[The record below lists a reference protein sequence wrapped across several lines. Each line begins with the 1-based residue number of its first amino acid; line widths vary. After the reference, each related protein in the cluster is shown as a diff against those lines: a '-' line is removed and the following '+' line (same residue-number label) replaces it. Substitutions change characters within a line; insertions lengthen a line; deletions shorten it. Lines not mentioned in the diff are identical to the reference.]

1 MLATPSLIAAAF
13 VLAAVAG
20 PTAQETEDSANS
32 PDLPLEPAR
41 TLSLDTDEG
50 TWISLDVSPDGGTIV
65 FDLLGDLYTIPFAG
79 GDAAP
84 LTEGMAYD
92 SQPRYSPDG
101 SRVLFVSDRDGAE
114 NLWLIDV
121 DSRATRQVTNA
132 PDNNYES
139 PEWLPDGDYVV
150 AAVGAGALAGGDRR
164 NPKLW
169 MWHVDGGTGIQLI
182 DEPGS
187 RRITGPA
194 PTPDGRHIWFAQRER
209 LWQYNAIFPQYQLA
223 VYDRETGEQYV
234 RTSRYGSALRPTISP
249 DGAWLVYGTRHEDQT
264 GLRLRELASGDE
276 RWLAYP
282 IQRDDQESVAG
293 ADVLPGMSFTPDSSE
308 LVVSYGGKIW
318 RVPLAEDAEPI
329 PVPFRVRTDLDI
341 GPELAFKY
349 PVDDSLRFTVRQI
362 RDAVPSPDGQ
372 TLAFAALDRLYVR
385 AIPDGEPRRLTE
397 LDMVE
402 AQPAWSPDGTW
413 IAFVTWSPDGGHLY
427 KVRADGS
434 ALPVRLTT
442 RPAIFQYP
450 AWSPDGERL
459 VAIQGPARSFR
470 EAARQTAP
478 GASANIVS
486 VPADGGDWTLVAPTD
501 GRTFP
506 HTTTDPD
513 RIYLY
518 HREDG
523 LVSIRWDG
531 TDEKAHVKVNGPA
544 PPGGGEPGPAS
555 LVLMAPA
562 GDRALAHVRL
572 DLFTLA
578 VPYVGGETPVVS
590 VADPERASVPVRK
603 LTEVGGQ
610 FPAWSADGRRA
621 HWSIGNAHFVYDLD
635 DAEAA
640 EETARAA
647 EAAEAQEAVP
657 ADANEAGGGNE
668 EEAGQ
673 DDEEAG
679 TAEGDEDDD
688 APAYEPVEIR
698 VAVDAIRDIPNGYGV
713 LRGGR
718 VITMRGDQ
726 VIENADVVVQGNRIL
741 GVGRRGSVAFPD
753 FARIIEVPGTTIVPG
768 FVDTHAHM
776 RPSFGVHK
784 TQPWTY
790 LANLAYGVTT
800 TRDPQTATTDVL
812 TYGDLVETGDIVGPR
827 IYSTGPGVFNAE
839 QIEDLDHA
847 QRVLQRYSEYYDTQ
861 TIKMYMSGNRQ
872 QRQWIVMAAKEQQLL
887 PTTEGGLDMK
897 YDLEMIIDGYP
908 GLEHSFPI
916 FPLYRDVVS
925 LTAHTRMAYTPTL
938 LVSYGGPFGENW
950 FFTRENPHDDPKLR
964 RFIPHAELDRLTR
977 RRGAG
982 VDAGPGGWF
991 REEEYVFRQHAEG
1004 VKAIVEA
1011 GGVAGVGSH
1020 GQLQGLGYH
1029 WELWATQSGGLS
1041 EHDAL
1046 RIATALGAEAIGLDG
1061 DLGSIEPGKLAD
1073 LVVLEAN
1080 PLDDIRNTNRIRYV
1094 MKNGR
1099 LYDADTLDERW
1110 PRERPLGEPVWLG
1123 DEPDG
1128 VAAGIR

>member
-1 MLATPSLIAAAF
+1 MRATPFPIAIAF
-13 VLAAVAG
+13 VSIALAQ
-20 PTAQETEDSANS
+20 PTAQGADDSADS
-32 PDLPLEPAR
+32 PELPLQPAR

-50 TWISLDVSPDGGTIV
+50 TWISVDVSPDGETIV
-65 FDLLGDLYTIPFAG
+65 FDLLGDLYTIPLAG
-79 GDAAP
+79 GDAAS

-101 SRVLFVSDRDGAE
+101 SQVIFVSDRDGSE

-121 DSRATRQVTNA
+121 ESQATRQVTNA
-132 PDNNYES
+132 SANNYES

-169 MWHVDGGTGIQLI
+169 MWHVDGGTGLQLI

-209 LWQYNAIFPQYQLA
+209 LWQYNAIFPQYQLG

-249 DGAWLVYGTRHEDQT
+249 DGAWLVYGTRHEDRT

-282 IQRDDQESVAG
+282 VQRDDQESVAG
-293 ADVLPGMSFTPDSSE
+293 ADTLPGMSFTPDSSE
-308 LVVSYGGKIW
+308 VVVSYGGRIW
-318 RVPLAEDAEPI
+318 RVPVTAGSEPI
-329 PVPFRVRTDLDI
+329 PAPFRVRTELEI
-341 GPELAFKY
+341 GPELAFEY
-349 PVDDSLRFTVRQI
+349 PVDDRLRFTVRQI
-362 RDAVPSPDGQ
+362 RGAAPSPDGT

-385 AIPDGEPRRLTE
+385 PVPEGEPRRLTE

-402 AQPAWSPDGTW
+402 AQPAWSPDGAW

-434 ALPVRLTT
+434 DPPVRLTT
-442 RPAIFQYP
+442 RPAIFQSP
-450 AWSPDGERL
+450 AWSPDGAQL

-486 VPADGGDWTLVAPTD
+486 IPAAGGDWTLVAPTD
-501 GRTFP
+501 GRSFP
-506 HTTTDPD
+506 HTTSDPD
-513 RIYLY
+513 RIFLY

-544 PPGGGEPGPAS
+544 PPGGGDPAPAA
-555 LVLMAPA
+555 LVRMAPT
-562 GDRALAHVRL
+562 GDRALAQVRL
-572 DLFTLA
+572 DLYTLA
-578 VPYVGGETPVVS
+578 VPYVGGDTPVVS

-603 LTEVGGQ
+603 LTELGGQ

-621 HWSIGNAHFVYDLD
+621 HWSIGNAHFIYDLD
-635 DAEAA
+635 DAETA
-640 EETARAA
+640 EQAARAA
-647 EAAEAQEAVP
+647 EAAEAAT
-657 ADANEAGGGNE
+657 A

-673 DDEEAG
+673 TSDEGGAAENEDDE
-679 TAEGDEDDD
+679 D

-698 VAVDAIRDIPNGYGV
+698 VLVDAIRDIPNGYGV

-718 VITMRGDQ
+718 VITMRGNQ

-741 GVGRRGSVAFPD
+741 EVGRRGSVEFPD

-827 IYSTGPGVFNAE
+827 IYSTGPGVFSAE
-839 QIEDLDHA
+839 QIDDLDHA
-847 QRVLQRYSEYYDTQ
+847 QRVLQRYSDYYDTQ
-861 TIKMYMSGNRQ
+861 TIKMYMSGNRR
-872 QRQWIVMAAKEQQLL
+872 QRQWIVMAAREQKLM

-925 LTAHTRMAYTPTL
+925 LTAETRIAYTPTL

-964 RFIPHAELDRLTR
+964 RFIPHGELDRLTR

-1046 RIATALGAEAIGLDG
+1046 RVATALGAEAIGLDG

-1099 LYDADTLDERW
+1099 LYDGDTLDETW
-1110 PRERPLGEPVWLG
+1110 PRERPLGKPVWLG

>member
-1 MLATPSLIAAAF
+1 MRATPFAIAAAILSF
-13 VLAAVAG
+13 ALAV
-20 PTAQETEDSANS
+20 PVAQEADDSADS

-50 TWISLDVSPDGGTIV
+50 TWISVDVSPDGETIV
-65 FDLLGDLYTIPFAG
+65 FDLLGDLYTMPFAG
-79 GDAAP
+79 GDATP

-101 SRVLFVSDRDGAE
+101 SRVVFVSDRDGSE

-121 DSRATRQVTNA
+121 ASQATRQVTNA
-132 PDNNYES
+132 PANNYES

-150 AAVGAGALAGGDRR
+150 AAVGAGALVGGDSAR

-169 MWHVDGGTGIQLI
+169 MWHVKGGTGIQLVK
-182 DEPGS
+182 EPGS

-234 RTSRYGSALRPTISP
+234 RTSRYGSAFRPTISP

-264 GLRLRELASGDE
+264 GLRLRELASGEE

-282 IQRDDQESVAG
+282 VQRDDQESVAG

-308 LVVSYGGKIW
+308 VVVSYGGKIW
-318 RVPLAEDAEPI
+318 RVPIAEDAQ
-329 PVPFRVRTDLDI
+329 PVPLPFRVQAELGI
-341 GPELAFKY
+341 GPELAFDY
-349 PVDDSLRFTVRQI
+349 PVDDRVRFPVRQI
-362 RDAVPSPDGQ
+362 RDAAPSPDGT

-385 AIPDGEPRRLTE
+385 PIPDGEPRRLTD
-397 LDMVE
+397 LDLVE
-402 AQPAWSPDGTW
+402 AQPAWSPDGAW
-413 IAFVTWSPDGGHLY
+413 IAFVTWSAEDGGHLY

-434 ALPVRLTT
+434 TPPVRLST
-442 RPAIFQYP
+442 RPAIFQHP

-486 VPADGGDWTLVAPTD
+486 IPADGGDWTLVAPTD

-506 HTTTDPD
+506 HTTADPD

-518 HREDG
+518 HRQDG

-531 TDEKAHVKVNGPA
+531 TDEKAHVKVTGPA
-544 PPGGGEPGPAS
+544 PTGAGDPAPPAA

-562 GDRALAHVRL
+562 GDRALAQVRQ
-572 DLFTLA
+572 DLYTLT
-578 VPYVGGETPVVS
+578 VPHVGGETPVVS
-590 VADPERASVPVRK
+590 VADPASASVPVRK

-610 FPAWSADGRRA
+610 FPAWGARGRRA
-621 HWSIGNAHFVYDLD
+621 HWSIGNAHFIYDLD

-640 EETARAA
+640 EEAARAA
-647 EAAEAQEAVP
+647 EAADDGAAG
-657 ADANEAGGGNE
+657 ADDQAGG
-668 EEAGQ
+668 
-673 DDEEAG
+673 
-679 TAEGDEDDD
+679 DDD
-688 APAYEPVEIR
+688 APAYQPVEIR
-698 VAVDAIRDIPNGYGV
+698 VPVDAIRDIPNGYGV

-718 VITMRGDQ
+718 VITMRGDEI
-726 VIENADVVVQGNRIL
+726 VANADVVVQGNRIL
-741 GVGRRGSVAFPD
+741 GIGRRGTVAFPD

-800 TRDPQTATTDVL
+800 TRDPQTGTTDVL

-847 QRVLQRYSEYYDTQ
+847 QRVLRRYSEYYDTQ

-872 QRQWIVMAAKEQQLL
+872 QRQWIVMAAKDQELM

-925 LTAHTRMAYTPTL
+925 LAAHTRMAYTPTL

-964 RFIPHAELDRLTR
+964 RFIPHGELDRLTR

-991 REEEYVFRQHAEG
+991 RDEEYVFRQHAEG
-1004 VKAIVEA
+1004 VKALVEA

-1029 WELWATQSGGLS
+1029 WELWAMQSGGLS

-1046 RIATALGAEAIGLDG
+1046 RVATALGAEAIGLDG

-1073 LVVLEAN
+1073 LVVLEAD

-1099 LYDADTLDERW
+1099 LYDGDTLDEAW
-1110 PRERPLGEPVWLG
+1110 PRERPLGKPVWLG

>member
-1 MLATPSLIAAAF
+1 MRAMPFPIVAAILSFALAI
-13 VLAAVAG
+13 
-20 PTAQETEDSANS
+20 PTAQEAGESADS
-32 PDLPLEPAR
+32 PDLPLEPGR

-50 TWISLDVSPDGGTIV
+50 TWISVDVSPHGETIV
-65 FDLLGDLYTIPFAG
+65 FDLLGDLYTLPFAG
-79 GDAAP
+79 GDATP

-92 SQPRYSPDG
+92 SQPRYGPDG
-101 SRVLFVSDRDGAE
+101 SQVLFVSDRDGSE

-121 DSRATRQVTNA
+121 ESKAARQVTNA
-132 PDNNYES
+132 STNNYES

-169 MWHVDGGTGIQLI
+169 MWHVDGGTGIQLV

-209 LWQYNAIFPQYQLA
+209 LWQYNAILPQYQLA

-234 RTSRYGSALRPTISP
+234 RTSRYGSALRPTLSP
-249 DGAWLVYGTRHEDQT
+249 DGEWLVYGTRHEDRT
-264 GLRLRELASGDE
+264 GLRLRELVSGDE

-282 IQRDDQESVAG
+282 VQRDDQESVAG
-293 ADVLPGMSFTPDSSE
+293 ADTLPGMSFTPDSSE
-308 LVVSYGGKIW
+308 LVVSYGGRIW
-318 RVPLAEDAEPI
+318 RVPIAEGAEPI
-329 PVPFRVRTDLDI
+329 AVPFRVRTELEI

-362 RDAVPSPDGQ
+362 RDAVPSPDGR
-372 TLAFAALDRLYVR
+372 TLAFAALARLYVR
-385 AIPDGEPRRLTE
+385 PIPEGEPRRLTE
-397 LDMVE
+397 LDVVE
-402 AQPAWSPDGTW
+402 AQPAWSPDGAW

-434 ALPVRLTT
+434 APPVRLST
-442 RPAIFQYP
+442 RSAIFQHP

-486 VPADGGDWTLVAPTD
+486 IPAAGGDRTLVAPTD

-506 HTTTDPD
+506 HTTGDPD
-513 RIYLY
+513 RIFLY
-518 HREDG
+518 HRQDG

-531 TDEKAHVKVNGPA
+531 TDEKAHVRVNGPA
-544 PPGGGEPGPAS
+544 PPGGGDPAPAS

-562 GDRALAHVRL
+562 GDRALAQVRL
-572 DLFTLA
+572 DLYTLA

-621 HWSIGNAHFVYDLD
+621 HWSIGNAHFIYDLD
-635 DAEAA
+635 DAAA
-640 EETARAA
+640 ADAAARAA
-647 EAAEAQEAVP
+647 EAEEDEASGGN
-657 ADANEAGGGNE
+657 DAGG
-668 EEAGQ
+668 
-673 DDEEAG
+673 DDQG
-679 TAEGDEDDD
+679 GGDED

-698 VAVDAIRDIPNGYGV
+698 VLVDAIRDIPNGYGV

-718 VITMRGDQ
+718 VITMRGDE

-741 GVGRRGSVAFPD
+741 AVGRRGSVNFPD
-753 FARIIEVPGTTIVPG
+753 FARIIEIPGTTIVPG

-800 TRDPQTATTDVL
+800 TRDPQTGTTDVL

-847 QRVLQRYSEYYDTQ
+847 RRVLQRYSEYYDTQ

-872 QRQWIVMAAKEQQLL
+872 QRQWIVMAAKEQGLL

-916 FPLYRDVVS
+916 FPLYRDVVG
-925 LTAHTRMAYTPTL
+925 LAAHTRMAYTPTL

-1046 RIATALGAEAIGLDG
+1046 RVATTLGAEAIGLDG

-1110 PRERPLGEPVWLG
+1110 PRERALGTPVWLG

-1128 VAAGIR
+1128 VAAGVRP

>member
-1 MLATPSLIAAAF
+1 MRATPSLTAATI
-13 VLAAVAG
+13 LALALAG
-20 PTAQETEDSANS
+20 PAAQETDESADS

-50 TWISLDVSPDGGTIV
+50 TWISVDVSPDGESIV
-65 FDLLGDLYTIPFAG
+65 FDLLGDLYTLPFGG
-79 GDAAP
+79 GDATP

-101 SRVLFVSDRDGAE
+101 SQVLFVSDRDGSE

-121 DSRATRQVTNA
+121 ESQATRQVTNA
-132 PDNNYES
+132 PANNYES

-169 MWHVDGGTGIQLI
+169 MWHVDGGTGIQLVE
-182 DEPGS
+182 EPGS

-234 RTSRYGSALRPTISP
+234 RTSRYGSALRPTLSP
-249 DGAWLVYGTRHEDQT
+249 DGEWLVYGTRHEDRT

-276 RWLAYP
+276 RWLAFP

-293 ADVLPGMSFTPDSSE
+293 ADTLPGMSFTPDSSE
-308 LVVSYGGKIW
+308 VVLSYGGKIW
-318 RVPLAEDAEPI
+318 RVPLAAGAAPI
-329 PVPFRVRTDLDI
+329 PVPFRVRTELQI

-349 PVDDSLRFTVRQI
+349 PVDDSLRFTARQI
-362 RDAVPSPDGQ
+362 RDAVPSPDGR

-385 AIPDGEPRRLTE
+385 PIPDGEPRRLTE
-397 LDMVE
+397 LDLIE
-402 AQPAWSPDGTW
+402 AQPAWSPDGAW

-427 KVRADGS
+427 KARADGS
-434 ALPVRLTT
+434 APPVRLST
-442 RPAIFQYP
+442 RPAIFQHP
-450 AWSPDGERL
+450 AWSPAGERL

-486 VPADGGDWTLVAPTD
+486 IPADGGDWTLVAPTD

-513 RIYLY
+513 RIFLY

-544 PPGGGEPGPAS
+544 PPDGGDPAPAS

-562 GDRALAHVRL
+562 GDRALAQVRL
-572 DLFTLA
+572 DLYTLA

-621 HWSIGNAHFVYDLD
+621 HWSIGNAHFVHDLD
-635 DAEAA
+635 DAAA
-640 EETARAA
+640 ARAA
-647 EAAEAQEAVP
+647 EAAGA
-657 ADANEAGGGNE
+657 
-668 EEAGQ
+668 
-673 DDEEAG
+673 
-679 TAEGDEDDD
+679 AED

-718 VITMRGDQ
+718 VITMRGDE

-741 GVGRRGSVAFPD
+741 GVGRRGTVEFPD
-753 FARIIEVPGTTIVPG
+753 FARIIEIPGTTIVPG

-800 TRDPQTATTDVL
+800 TRDPQTGTTDVL
-812 TYGDLVETGDIVGPR
+812 TYGDLVETGDVVGPR

-847 QRVLQRYSEYYDTQ
+847 RRVLQRYSEYYDTQ

-872 QRQWIVMAAKEQQLL
+872 QRQWIVMAAKEQGLL

-916 FPLYRDVVS
+916 FPLYRDVVR
-925 LTAHTRMAYTPTL
+925 LAAETRMAYTPTL

-1046 RIATALGAEAIGLDG
+1046 RVATALGAEAIGLDG

-1080 PLDDIRNTNRIRYV
+1080 PLDGIRNTNRIRYV

-1099 LYDADTLDERW
+1099 LYDAGTLDERW
-1110 PRERPLGEPVWLG
+1110 PRERPLGNPVWLG

>member
-1 MLATPSLIAAAF
+1 MRATPFAIAAAILSF
-13 VLAAVAG
+13 ALAV
-20 PTAQETEDSANS
+20 PVAQEAEDSADS

-50 TWISLDVSPDGGTIV
+50 TWISVDVSPDGETIV
-65 FDLLGDLYTIPFAG
+65 FDLLGDLYTMPFAG
-79 GDAAP
+79 GDATP

-101 SRVLFVSDRDGAE
+101 SRVVFVSDRDGSE

-121 DSRATRQVTNA
+121 ESNATRQVTNA
-132 PDNNYES
+132 PANNYES
-139 PEWLPDGDYVV
+139 PEWLPNGDYVV
-150 AAVGAGALAGGDRR
+150 AAVGAGALVGGDSAR

-169 MWHVDGGTGIQLI
+169 MWHVEGGTGIQLVK
-182 DEPGS
+182 EPGS

-223 VYDRETGEQYV
+223 VYDRQTGEQYV
-234 RTSRYGSALRPTISP
+234 RTSRYGSAFRPTISP
-249 DGAWLVYGTRHEDQT
+249 DGALLVYGTRHEDQT

-282 IQRDDQESVAG
+282 VQRDDQESVAG

-308 LVVSYGGKIW
+308 VVVSYGGKIW
-318 RVPLAEDAEPI
+318 RVPIAEDAEPA
-329 PVPFRVRTDLDI
+329 PVPFRVQAELGI
-341 GPELAFKY
+341 GPELGFDY
-349 PVDDSLRFTVRQI
+349 PVDDRVRFPVRQI
-362 RDAVPSPDGQ
+362 RDAAPSPDGT

-385 AIPDGEPRRLTE
+385 PIPDGEPRRLTD
-397 LDMVE
+397 LDLVE
-402 AQPAWSPDGTW
+402 AQPAWSPDGAW
-413 IAFVTWSPDGGHLY
+413 IAFVTWSAEDGGHLY

-434 ALPVRLTT
+434 TPPVRLST
-442 RPAIFQYP
+442 RPAIFQHP

-486 VPADGGDWTLVAPTD
+486 IPADGGDWTLVAPTD

-506 HTTTDPD
+506 HTTADPD

-518 HREDG
+518 HRQDG

-531 TDEKAHVKVNGPA
+531 TDEKAHVKVTGPA
-544 PPGGGEPGPAS
+544 PTGAGDPAPPAA

-562 GDRALAHVRL
+562 GDRALAQVRQ
-572 DLFTLA
+572 DLYTLA
-578 VPYVGGETPVVS
+578 VPHVGGETPVVS
-590 VADPERASVPVRK
+590 VADPASASVPVRK

-610 FPAWSADGRRA
+610 FPAWGARGRRA
-621 HWSIGNAHFVYDLD
+621 HWSIGNAHFIYDLD
-635 DAEAA
+635 DAVAA
-640 EETARAA
+640 EEAARAA
-647 EAAEAQEAVP
+647 EAAEE
-657 ADANEAGGGNE
+657 DA
-668 EEAGQ
+668 AGQ
-673 DDEEAG
+673 EN
-679 TAEGDEDDD
+679 
-688 APAYEPVEIR
+688 APTYEPVEIR
-698 VAVDAIRDIPNGYGV
+698 VPVDAIRDIPNGYGV

-718 VITMRGDQ
+718 VITMRGDEI
-726 VIENADVVVQGNRIL
+726 VANADVVVQGNRIL
-741 GVGRRGSVAFPD
+741 GIGRRGTVEFPD
-753 FARIIEVPGTTIVPG
+753 FARIIEIPGTTIVPG

-800 TRDPQTATTDVL
+800 TRDPQTGTTDVL

-872 QRQWIVMAAKEQQLL
+872 QRQWIVMAAKEQGLL

-916 FPLYRDVVS
+916 FPLYRDVVN
-925 LTAHTRMAYTPTL
+925 LAAETRVAYTPTL

-964 RFIPHAELDRLTR
+964 RFIPHGELDRLTR

-1029 WELWATQSGGLS
+1029 WELWAMQSGGLS

-1046 RIATALGAEAIGLDG
+1046 RVATALGAEAIGLDG
-1061 DLGSIEPGKLAD
+1061 DLGSIVPGKLAD
-1073 LVVLEAN
+1073 LVVLDAD

-1099 LYDADTLDERW
+1099 LYDGDTLDEAW
-1110 PRERPLGEPVWLG
+1110 PRERPLGKPAWLG